1 MTEVDQPAGGQTLR
15 LYAAAPPKP
24 TFGAPCNGC
33 GACCAAEP
41 CPLSRLLLGH
51 REGACP
57 ALAWEGAATRYV
69 CGLATQPARHL
80 RWLPARLDGLAARL
94 ARRWIAAGAG
104 CDFDAE
110 MSG

>member
-1 MTEVDQPAGGQTLR
+1 MIPIKDAVLR
-15 LYAAAPPKP
+15 LHAAAPPKP
-24 TFGAPCNGC
+24 AFGAPCNGC

-51 REGACP
+51 RSGSCP
-57 ALAWEGAATRYV
+57 ALRWSDGEARYA
-69 CGLATQPARHL
+69 CGLATQPAACL
-80 RWLPARLDGLAARL
+80 RWLPARFGGLAARL

-110 MSG
+110 VSG